1 MLLATE
7 IFTGKRAL
15 IVCAFFIISCT
26 PAQGPDN
33 QAIGDKSPDNQAEQ
47 EQVIQEAA
55 PLLSLQELLNADDV
69 KNALAVA
76 AEQDDQEALRYW
88 QTALLE
94 AADEVRLLESERKL
108 IQGEQG
114 IAFLDFQGMKTN
126 YQNEFEEAFFNFGDI
141 DAVYAKYPAF
151 ENAQANSKALVEK
164 RDALIQKVVTELE
177 QQGYE
182 GDALEEARRQWR
194 NYALANMPQASQSN

>member
-1 MLLATE
+1 MALATE
-7 IFTGKRAL
+7 LFNKKRAL
-15 IVCAFFIISCT
+15 IVCAFFVISCT
-26 PAQGPDN
+26 PAQVPDN
-33 QAIGDKSPDNQAEQ
+33 QTVEDKSVDSQAAQKQITQ
-47 EQVIQEAA
+47 EVA

-69 KNALAVA
+69 KNALAIA
-76 AEQDDQEALRYW
+76 AEQDDKEALRYW

-94 AADEVRLLESERKL
+94 AADEVRLTESERKL

-164 RDALIQKVVTELE
+164 RDELIQKVVNELE

-194 NYALANMPQASQSN
+194 NYAFANMPSAVQTN